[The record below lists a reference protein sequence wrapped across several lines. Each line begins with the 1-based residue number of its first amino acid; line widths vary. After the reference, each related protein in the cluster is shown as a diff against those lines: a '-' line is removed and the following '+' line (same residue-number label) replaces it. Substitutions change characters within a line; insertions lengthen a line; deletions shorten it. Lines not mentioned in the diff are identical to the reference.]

1 MYPLKW
7 GNKYALQA
15 DGKYFIIKYTNLD
28 LMGGEIKMPMSKKEM
43 QRQWAEKEA
52 QMQNIIKNRDWNALF
67 AVDENDDFSWT
78 LEQILWSFVTN
89 KEDGSFDIS
98 NLNHTQ
104 KVLFLVLELESAT
117 QADAL
122 PNFFEDF
129 AIYGRE
135 AVQALEEVGASQC
148 AVALNAVVDTLPNG
162 IYPKGD
168 KEFWDSIMSGKNSD
182 IWDKADS
189 VLMDYTDG
197 WFPDLCRT
205 YAEAHRDT
213 VQVG

>member
-1 MYPLKW
+1 MR
-7 GNKYALQA
+7 
-15 DGKYFIIKYTNLD
+15 GK
-28 LMGGEIKMPMSKKEM
+28 IKMPMSKKEM

-52 QMQNIIKNRDWNALF
+52 QMHNIVKNRDWNALF
-67 AVDENDDFSWT
+67 AIDKNNDFSWT
-78 LEQILWSFVTN
+78 LEQMLWSFVTN
-89 KEDGSFDIS
+89 RVDGNLDIS
-98 NLNHTQ
+98 NLSHTQ

-122 PNFFEDF
+122 PNFFEDGF

-168 KEFWDSIMSGKNSD
+168 KEFWDSIILGKNSD
-182 IWDKADS
+182 IWDKADYAL
-189 VLMDYTDG
+189 VDYIDG
-197 WFPDLCRT
+197 WFPDLCRI
-205 YAEAHRDT
+205 YAEAHRDM

>member
-1 MYPLKW
+1 
-7 GNKYALQA
+7 
-15 DGKYFIIKYTNLD
+15 
-28 LMGGEIKMPMSKKEM
+28 MPMSKKDI
-43 QRQWAEKEA
+43 QRRWAEKEA
-52 QMQNIIKNRDWNALF
+52 YKQSIIKNRDWNALF
-67 AVDENDDFSWT
+67 AMDENDDFSWT

-89 KEDGSFDIS
+89 GVDGNLDIS

-122 PNFFEDF
+122 PNFFEEGF
-129 AIYGRE
+129 AVYGRE
-135 AVQALEEVGASQC
+135 AVKALEEVGASQC

-189 VLMDYTDG
+189 VLADYTDG

-205 YAEAHRDT
+205 YAEAYRGT
-213 VQVG
+213 VQAG

>member
-1 MYPLKW
+1 MSGRK
-7 GNKYALQA
+7 
-15 DGKYFIIKYTNLD
+15 
-28 LMGGEIKMPMSKKEM
+28 GEIKMPMSKKEL
-43 QRQWAEKEA
+43 QKRWAEKEA
-52 QMQNIIKNRDWNALF
+52 QIQNIVKNRDWNALF
-67 AVDENDDFSWT
+67 AMDENGDFSWT
-78 LEQILWSFVTN
+78 LEQLLWSFVTN
-89 KEDGSFDIS
+89 RVDGNLDIS
-98 NLNHTQ
+98 NLSHTQ
-104 KVLFLVLELESAT
+104 RVLFLVLELESAT

-122 PNFFEDF
+122 LNFFEEGF

-148 AVALNAVVDTLPNG
+148 AAALNAVVDTLPNG

-182 IWDKADS
+182 IWDKANS

-205 YAEAHRDT
+205 YTEVHQDMIQA
-213 VQVG
+213 G

>member
-1 MYPLKW
+1 
-7 GNKYALQA
+7 
-15 DGKYFIIKYTNLD
+15 
-28 LMGGEIKMPMSKKEM
+28 MPMSKKE
-43 QRQWAEKEA
+43 A
-52 QMQNIIKNRDWNALF
+52 QMPNIIKNRDWSALF
-67 AVDENDDFSWT
+67 AMDENDDFSHT
-78 LEQILWSFVTN
+78 LEQMLWSFVTN
-89 KEDGSFDIS
+89 RADGNFDIS

-104 KVLFLVLELESAT
+104 KVLFLVLELENAT

-135 AVQALEEVGASQC
+135 AVQALEEVSASQC
-148 AVALNAVVDTLPNG
+148 AAVLNAVVDTLPNG

-168 KEFWDSIMSGKNSD
+168 KGFWDSIMSGKNSD

-197 WFPDLCRT
+197 RFPDLCRT
-205 YAEAHRDT
+205 YAETHRDM
-213 VQVG
+213 VQAS